1 MKKIVALLLVLG
13 LLCVC
18 FAACAEQI
26 TADGSPVKLDGL
38 TLNLAAGEKYKLPTG
53 QSSACITVTPF
64 AGKGN
69 LSTNY
74 NVSVVLPGVSLTVEG
89 FRKDTSSYKTK
100 MESGLKENGYNV
112 KEFNMPGVK
121 DIEILGQEYPAL
133 EYDMILDFGT
143 GDTHIYM
150 RQVFITDKDRAITI
164 TAYSVEE
171 MEQIGEM
178 ISAEL
183 VWDD

>member
-1 MKKIVALLLVLG
+1 
-13 LLCVC
+13 
-18 FAACAEQI
+18 
-26 TADGSPVKLDGL
+26 
-38 TLNLAAGEKYKLPTG
+38 
-53 QSSACITVTPF
+53 
-64 AGKGN
+64 
-69 LSTNY
+69 
-74 NVSVVLPGVSLTVEG
+74 
-89 FRKDTSSYKTK
+89 